1 MNKKHIILSVF
12 ALLSV
17 SAPVF
22 AQTEE
27 ELDRAI
33 KELHKCF
40 VELSIPQPHTK
51 TYHLSTGKAID
62 VLSQNDYERST
73 FVSVDKTLEEIRLW
87 KNSPYLWEQRHRKDN
102 LALMDK
108 RDLTAWEVENFGQ
121 ISESYFTG
129 SNSTFHLAAH
139 GLLDPNDAGDS
150 GKIKIGGQN
159 LDAKETAELIK
170 QAVNESKEGFHH
182 LINAEEQKFVV
193 VLHCCNMAAG
203 ENSFAKQ
210 LSEELGEY
218 LDDVCVVGAPDLVV
232 CSMDWD
238 KKEYTECVASDWE
251 MRRAGTKGKI
261 EYKQNWRVFKNGQ
274 DTGVGDKDYKSSVSN
289 AQGLK

>member
-1 MNKKHIILSVF
+1 MNNRNIALAAGVLMAII
-12 ALLSV
+12 
-17 SAPVF
+17 PGR
-22 AQTEE
+22 AQDIDEYE
-27 ELDRAI
+27 KAFRQF
-33 KELHKCF
+33 HKCF
-40 VELSIPQPHTK
+40 MELSIPTSHTK
-51 TYHLSTGKAID
+51 TYHLSTGKSID
-62 VLSQNDYERST
+62 VLSRNDYERSA
-73 FVSVDKTLEEIRLW
+73 FVSADKTLEDIHLW

-102 LALMDK
+102 MALMDK
-108 RDLTAWEVENFGQ
+108 RDLTTWEVENFGQ

-139 GLLDPNDAGDS
+139 GLLDPNNAGSS
-150 GKIKIGGQN
+150 GKIMIGGQE

-170 QAVNESKEGFHH
+170 KAIDESKDGFEYV
-182 LINAEEQKFVV
+182 INGLEQKFVV

-274 DTGVGDKDYKSSVSN
+274 DTGVGDKDYKTSVSN